1 MKVSLIH
8 IYAIL
13 FLSCYLGN
21 TQNKKQE
28 VSKNFE
34 SYAYMQTIGTYD
46 DLAKQGFS
54 QEEICKNL
62 GNANYLNARYE
73 EAAIWYGKLFELKE
87 TTIAPDYLY
96 RYAQSLKSIEN
107 YEESDIWMEKFET
120 IKATDVRAVKFS
132 DNPEYLEK
140 IRKMSVR
147 YSVKNLST
155 INSDRSEFAPSL
167 YLNELVF
174 STDRDMQHINKK
186 NGKPYLNLYSAS
198 VLENTGYGNVTNFST
213 ELNAKTNESSTA
225 FTKDGLRVYFT
236 RNNSNNGNFNRDKKG
251 VSRLKI
257 YSANLKGGLW
267 TDITEL
273 PFNDKT
279 YSVAHP
285 SLNANE
291 TKLFFSSDMPGTVG
305 ASDIFYVD
313 INSDGTFGDPKNLG
327 PKINTEGKETFP
339 FISESGTL
347 YFSSDGHP
355 GLGGLDLFSVDL
367 ENNGIVTNMGRPLN
381 SKDDDFSLI
390 IDETSQSGFFASNR
404 YGGNG
409 GDDIYRFEDTTD
421 CLITVEG
428 TAIDKDNASSLKE
441 ALIMAYDKNQTK
453 LAEVKT
459 QSDGSFVLTLPC
471 QEEQFRLVGTL
482 NDYVDATLYLPSSEI
497 NINGVQLEIEQKE
510 KVANVGSDLTKV
522 LKLEPIYFDLN
533 SSYVRTDSYAE
544 LDKVVDYM
552 RKRPD
557 IKIAVGS
564 HTDSREGDDYN
575 LWLSARRAKRTVEY
589 ITAKGIASNRISG
602 RGYGETQLINK
613 CSNGVRCSRREHQLN
628 RRSEFIVI
636 EK

>member
-1 MKVSLIH
+1 MKVRFVY

-13 FLSCYLGN
+13 ILSYCSSN
-21 TQNKKQE
+21 AQSKKQE
-28 VSKNFE
+28 GSNNFDN
-34 SYAYMQTIGTYD
+34 YAHMQAISTYD
-46 DLAKQGFS
+46 ELAKQGFS

-62 GNANYLNARYE
+62 GNANYLNARYD
-73 EAAIWYGKLFELKE
+73 EAAIWYGKLFELQE

-96 RYAQSLKSIEN
+96 RFAQSLKSIEN
-107 YEESDIWMEKFET
+107 YEESDIWMKKFEA
-120 IKATDVRAVKFS
+120 IKGSDVRALKFS
-132 DNPEYLEK
+132 DNPEYLDD
-140 IRKMSVR
+140 IRKMPVR
-147 YSVKNLST
+147 YTVKNLSSV
-155 INSDRSEFAPSL
+155 NSDRSDFAPSF
-167 YLNELVF
+167 YLNDLVF

-186 NGKPYLNLYSAS
+186 NSKPYLNLYLAS
-198 VLENTGYGNVTNFST
+198 FLENGEYGKVSSLST
-213 ELNAKTNESSTA
+213 ELNIKTNESSSVFA
-225 FTKDGLRVYFT
+225 KDGNTVYFT
-236 RNNSNNGNFNRDKKG
+236 RNNSNKGNFNRDKKG

-257 YSANLKGGLW
+257 YSARSKGGIW

-285 SLNANE
+285 TLNANE

-305 ASDIFYVD
+305 SSDIFYVD
-313 INSDGTFGDPKNLG
+313 INPDGTFGEPQNLG

-339 FISESGTL
+339 FIAESGIL
-347 YFSSDGHP
+347 YFSSDGHL

-367 ENNGIVTNMGRPLN
+367 ENDGIVTNMGRPLN

-390 IDETSQSGFFASNR
+390 IDETGQNGFFASNR
-404 YGGNG
+404 YGGIG

-428 TAIDKDNASSLKE
+428 IAIDKDDASTLAE
-441 ALIMAYDKNQTK
+441 TLIMAYDKNQTK

-459 QSDGSFVLTLPC
+459 QSDGSFLLTLPC
-471 QEEQFRLVGTL
+471 QDEQFRLVGTL
-482 NDYVDATLYLPSSEI
+482 NDYVDATLYLSPSET
-497 NINGVQLEIEQKE
+497 NIGGVRLEIEQKE
-510 KVANVGSDLTKV
+510 KVANLGSDLTKV

-589 ITAKGIASNRISG
+589 ITSKGIEKSRISG
-602 RGYGETQLINK
+602 KGYGETQLINK
-613 CSNGVRCSRREHQLN
+613 CSNGVRCSNKAHQLN

-636 EK
+636 QK